1 MMKKEDCKVGMKIRC
16 YKKTAKYVN
25 AWEEIQNEYGKNPI
39 GTITKIYPDIDSYRQ
54 VEITFG
60 NYDYTKDNFN
70 FSDIGPT
77 INNELSKK
85 YKIISDL
92 TLANFIQ
99 RNPCQNEL
107 LKLIEQFPMQTKYTL
122 EQVTSHQIWI
132 DWLIKNGF
140 IQEIKPEK
148 FYHIG
153 QRFLDLCNDEFIL
166 AQVAPLGI
174 CLISLTSGNRQQ
186 DPILV
191 KNNMFI
197 SQEEFNKIASPDSY
211 LFVEKE

>member
-1 MMKKEDCKVGMKIRC
+1 MMKQEDCKFGMKVRC
-16 YKKTAKYVN
+16 YRKTVADGSWGV
-25 AWEEIQNEYGKNPI
+25 IQEKYGKNPI
-39 GTITKIYPDIDSYRQ
+39 GTLSYSHLENGE
-54 VEITFG
+54 VEIEFPDSKKYLFG
-60 NYDYTKDNFN
+60 L
-70 FSDIGPT
+70 SDIGPT

-174 CLISLTSGNRQQ
+174 CLISLTSGNRQK